1 MLENEFKRYGIPQK
15 WRRWIWFSTIAG
27 LIYAIKWLA
36 SENKKL
42 EQKLEDCNGKNI
54 SLQGETVKL
63 QQRRA
68 DSDSVLIRILLQ
80 KALEDA
86 NKRIIEPKLDSLSKT
101 KL

>member
-1 MLENEFKRYGIPQK
+1 LENEFKRYAIPRK
-15 WRRWIWFSTIAG
+15 WRRWIWAGTISG
-27 LIYAIKWLA
+27 LIYAAKWMA
-36 SENKKL
+36 DKNKEL
-42 EQKLEDCNGKNI
+42 EQKLEECNEKNVT
-54 SLQGETVKL
+54 LQGETIKI

-68 DSDSVLIRILLQ
+68 DGDSALIRILLQ